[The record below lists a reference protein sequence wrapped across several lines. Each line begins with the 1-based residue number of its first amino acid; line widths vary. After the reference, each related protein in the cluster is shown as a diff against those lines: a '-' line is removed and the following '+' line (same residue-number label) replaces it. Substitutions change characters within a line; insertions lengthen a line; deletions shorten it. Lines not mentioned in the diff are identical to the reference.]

1 MVTFR
6 SNIMLEVVCLHDS
19 GMQTISHLRAST
31 YRQLFSDKA
40 SDTQTALEDPH
51 YQAQSLQEMNLCFCR
66 KPIYDIFDQNL
77 FNDMQNKSAA
87 VKRKLCM

>member
-6 SNIMLEVVCLHDS
+6 SNIMLEVVCLHYS

-40 SDTQTALEDPH
+40 SDTQTAPEDPH

-77 FNDMQNKSAA
+77 FNYMQKYN
-87 VKRKLCM
+87 MHINTINI

>member
-1 MVTFR
+1 MVTFP

-40 SDTQTALEDPH
+40 SDTQTAPEDPH

-66 KPIYDIFDQNL
+66 KPIYDIFLYAKRKYNL
-77 FNDMQNKSAA
+77 AT
-87 VKRKLCM
+87 VKRKLCV